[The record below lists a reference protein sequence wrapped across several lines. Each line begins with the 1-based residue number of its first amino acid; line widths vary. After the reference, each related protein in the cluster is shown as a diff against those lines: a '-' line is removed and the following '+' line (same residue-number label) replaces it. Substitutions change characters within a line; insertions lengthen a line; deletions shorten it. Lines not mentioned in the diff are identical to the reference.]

1 METKTI
7 ARVNNVAILA
17 GNDSEKLVPIKPI
30 CEALGIDDDAQRR
43 KIQDDDFLS
52 SVAVLSTATGADG
65 KQYEMFCLPL
75 EFIFGW
81 LFTINPK
88 NVKEEAQEAVRQYR
102 IECYRVLYNHFFGN
116 MKKQIEQNDKE
127 AKDRY
132 SQFAL
137 GKETALGETSG
148 RASEERAG
156 TVLTSRTGTRDDGFP
171 SFSVPFASLN
181 FTGKKR
187 W

>member
-1 METKTI
+1 MKTKTI

-30 CEALGIDDDAQRR
+30 CEALGIDRKAQQD
-43 KIQDDDFLS
+43 KIREDEFLS
-52 SVAVLSTATGADG
+52 SVGVLSTLTGADG

-116 MKKQIEQNDKE
+116 LKKQI
-127 AKDRY
+127 
-132 SQFAL
+132 
-137 GKETALGETSG
+137 
-148 RASEERAG
+148 
-156 TVLTSRTGTRDDGFP
+156 
-171 SFSVPFASLN
+171 
-181 FTGKKR
+181 
-187 W
+187 

>member
-1 METKTI
+1 MKTKTI

-30 CEALGIDDDAQRR
+30 CEALGIDRKAQQD
-43 KIQDDDFLS
+43 KIREDEFLS
-52 SVAVLSTATGADG
+52 SVGVLSTATGADG

-116 MKKQIEQNDKE
+116 LKKQIEQNDKE
-127 AKDRY
+127 IRLLEEITEL
-132 SQFAL
+132 SQQ
-137 GKETALGETSG
+137 KTAILSSLSEKK
-148 RASEERAG
+148 RLLEKLREER
-156 TVLTSRTGTRDDGFP
+156 LKNEPELF
-171 SFSVPFASLN
+171 
-181 FTGKKR
+181 
-187 W
+187 

>member
-1 METKTI
+1 MKTKTI

-43 KIQDDDFLS
+43 KIQEDEFRS
-52 SVAVLSTATGADG
+52 TVAVLSTATGADG

-116 MKKQIEQNDKE
+116 LKKQIEQNDKE
-127 AKDRY
+127 IRLLEEITEL
-132 SQFAL
+132 SQQ
-137 GKETALGETSG
+137 KTAILSSLSEKK
-148 RASEERAG
+148 RLLEKLREER
-156 TVLTSRTGTRDDGFP
+156 LKNEPELF
-171 SFSVPFASLN
+171 
-181 FTGKKR
+181 
-187 W
+187 